1 MGKQYYYHLTTSDC
15 VDTIKHEGLKPMLGE
30 NALLIK
36 ETKPKLCL
44 CSDKSIDAWA
54 IMLSADTVIKVSV
67 PDKNKLHLITNDGT
81 VDEFNYD
88 GEIPAKYIEGAY
100 KVNPSDDVWYKLR
113 ENYIGALSEFCV
125 LCARY
130 YTDGTGWRDDDE
142 LQAEIEESI
151 QITGELIIP
160 VIPRLHYENMSR
172 EEKREILH
180 MYGESGA
187 YTFCDDYGIDYGIKP
202 IKRLYQMLIQYPDDQ
217 FTELR
222 RSIYKLIKQNFKY
235 CLRTNTGGWTG

>member
-1 MGKQYYYHLTTSDC
+1 M
-15 VDTIKHEGLKPMLGE
+15 
-30 NALLIK
+30 N
-36 ETKPKLCL
+36 
-44 CSDKSIDAWA
+44 SI
-54 IMLSADTVIKVSV
+54 MT
-67 PDKNKLHLITNDGT
+67 
-81 VDEFNYD
+81 
-88 GEIPAKYIEGAY
+88 AKYIESTY

-130 YTDGTGWRDDDE
+130 YTEGTGWRDDDE

-151 QITGELIIP
+151 QIIGELIIP

-187 YTFCDDYGIDYGIKP
+187 YTFCDDYGIDYGVKP
-202 IKRLYQMLIQYPDDQ
+202 VRRLYQMLIQYPDDQ

-222 RSIYKLIKQNFKY
+222 RSIYKLVNCSHLKTRAFEVLQNKH
-235 CLRTNTGGWTG
+235 CLRSLVIKFPPDKSGNPYSYRRVHSAPSV